1 MWEKFT
7 GVFQSFKNMLCEIA
21 GWLCFGMVLM
31 IFVDVI
37 GRYFFNAPL
46 PSVYEISEDLLMVT
60 FIFLAVPSAYHIN
73 VTLMSSR
80 YPPKMKKFIEFAK
93 HFLSMVFLALIAYK
107 SVQMAWTSW
116 AQKETSESYLA
127 FPLYPGRVAVVIG
140 FMTFAINEFI
150 ELIQLMQGSRK

>member
-1 MWEKFT
+1 MWNKFA
-7 GVFQSFKNMLCEIA
+7 GSFQSFKNVLCEIA

-60 FIFLAVPSAYHIN
+60 FIFLAAPSAFHIN
-73 VTLMSSR
+73 VTLMASH
-80 YPPKMKKFIEFAK
+80 YPPWLSKLTDFAK
-93 HFLSMVFLALIAYK
+93 HFLSIVFLALIAYK

-116 AQKETSESYLA
+116 AQGETSESYLS

-140 FMTFAINEFI
+140 FVTFTISEFI
-150 ELIQLMQGSRK
+150 ELIQLIQRSRK